1 MANHGSKVPERL
13 SQEWRHEGSRRTQK
27 KETTSE
33 FETGLLVSLF
43 DKGPCSDVETA
54 EEL

>member
-1 MANHGSKVPERL
+1 MKARVRGRKRKS
-13 SQEWRHEGSRRTQK
+13 
-27 KETTSE
+27 TSE